1 MIRETC
7 LIVFTRFPRSGMSKT
22 RLAQEL
28 GDKIAIQLHQAFLKD
43 IFSRFANRDF
53 DLVVAGATG
62 DTEEEFHKLA
72 ENCGTFDW
80 FFLPSGTTMCDQII
94 SSYRIALSRYK
105 KAILT
110 ASDIPQFTHRHV
122 RQMFTNLEEFDVI
135 FHMNHDG
142 GTCPQAM
149 KVAHDLFTHTTEIS
163 LNHCR
168 EWKDRLELLGL
179 RYKLVS
185 EILIDIDTFDDL
197 RIFYHWQNL
206 LGSDSNMFCPI
217 TMGTIRKALSL

>member
-1 MIRETC
+1 MIGENC
-7 LIVFTRFPRSGMSKT
+7 LIVFTRFPRSGVSKT
-22 RLAQEL
+22 RLAKEV
-28 GDKIAIQLHQAFLKD
+28 GDEIAIRLHRAFLRD

-62 DTEEEFHKLA
+62 DAEEEFRRLA

-80 FFLPSGTTMCDQII
+80 FFLPQGITTDEQI
-94 SSYRIALSRYK
+94 SASYGMALSKYK

-110 ASDIPQFTHRHV
+110 ASDIPQLTRRHIK
-122 RQMFTNLEEFDVI
+122 QMFADLEEFDIV

-149 KVAHDLFTHTTEIS
+149 KVAYDLFTRTVERS

-168 EWKDRLELLGL
+168 EWKNRLEFLGL
-179 RYKLVS
+179 RYKLAS
-185 EILIDIDTFDDL
+185 EILIDIDTVDDL

-206 LGSDSNMFCPI
+206 LGGDSDMFCPI
-217 TMGTIRKALSL
+217 TMDTIKKTLSL